1 MKQVPS
7 DPRETKQLHSLL
19 NLAIGEITEISLNT
33 RTHDGMTNGSGNVIK
48 LIHVNQTATIS
59 GIIWVQFD
67 HADVGE
73 KTRHHNRQLYV
84 LGIEPTWTPIKPI
97 TSQFATGRTRT
108 VQVARK
114 QFPLRPAAAITIHR
128 SQGDTETKIVVNF
141 DTRKS
146 IPHIHYVG
154 LSRVTTIDGL
164 YIIALC
170 ENKISVSGDVQ
181 TEMRRLRTEGKLSL
195 SIIPTY
201 KVSQISFKVSF
212 LNARSSHKH
221 IEDVRRD
228 INYSQTDNLYLLE
241 DDKYTLSTND
251 ASKTDLQ
258 DHLGVQQFIVVLT
271 FILDTHIAL
280 IKMVLK

>member
-201 KVSQISFKVSF
+201 KVSQISFKF
-212 LNARSSHKH
+212 
-221 IEDVRRD
+221 RRD